1 MDLKSN
7 HICYSLTGPVSV
19 LAKSRPNEIAANGT
33 HLDEAPA
40 ITSTRAFLLRGQ
52 PDTLICTSIVSAYLF
67 WSAWGQR
74 QTRFPA
80 SWSHLG
86 IFGGFYHRMSL
97 IPPALLAHGTLHI
110 VVT

>member
-74 QTRFPA
+74 QTPVFLP
-80 SWSHLG
+80 
-86 IFGGFYHRMSL
+86 
-97 IPPALLAHGTLHI
+97 HGRIWVFLVDSITGCH
-110 VVT
+110 